1 VDENVAAAK
10 AATKRIVWLRE
21 TVEEAAAAA
30 GTPAVPVAG
39 DASVEAMYS
48 GRLKAAEIQIGDSDY
63 RFTHV
68 LSGSL
73 KDGDEVVTG
82 IKPPE
87 AP

>member
-1 VDENVAAAK
+1 
-10 AATKRIVWLRE
+10 
-21 TVEEAAAAA
+21 
-30 GTPAVPVAG
+30 
-39 DASVEAMYS
+39 MYS

>member
-1 VDENVAAAK
+1 VQ
-10 AATKRIVWLRE
+10 
-21 TVEEAAAAA
+21 EAAEAA
-30 GTPAVPVAG
+30 GTAGTAGTVAVG
-39 DASVEAMYS
+39 DSSAEALYS

-63 RFTHV
+63 RFTQV

-73 KDGDEVVTG
+73 RDGDEVVTG